1 MIKNI
6 DFDGIMLDNDISK
19 IILKYPYFA
28 LNLRREDMNPDWEKL
43 GRDVQHI
50 VEDAVNSQ
58 NFSQLNKTITNAVND
73 TVANVRENIRTAQEA
88 NKEWSR
94 KSYRWYGQKA
104 DSYRAYGT
112 PNMNYKPNTSDITTM
127 QPSNQRKAELSS
139 PSFFNRNTGV
149 KAGGW
154 AMTICGCVLNAGL
167 GLAVIIL
174 CLVSLLLGEFSMG
187 TRIALSI
194 LLPFLVCSAILT
206 GAGSRMLSAIKRYR
220 IYIEG
225 LKGRTYCN
233 IKELADLSGKSV
245 SYVVRDVKKMISKG
259 WFLQGHLDEDDTC
272 LIVSH
277 ETYREY
283 EEIKK
288 QRAEHQKAE
297 QYKNKEE
304 TEKAGKTAQN
314 EALAKV
320 MEKGQEYIS
329 KIRACNDAIPGEE
342 ISGKISHM
350 EMIIQRIFDR
360 VREDPESLE
369 DIDKMM
375 EYYLPTT
382 VKLLEAYQRLDG
394 QPVQGE
400 NIMTP
405 KQEIEKT
412 LDTLNKAFEKLLDS
426 LFEDVAWDV
435 SSDISVLHTMLAQE
449 GLTGNE
455 DFKH

>member
-1 MIKNI
+1 
-6 DFDGIMLDNDISK
+6 
-19 IILKYPYFA
+19 
-28 LNLRREDMNPDWEKL
+28 MNPDWEKL
-43 GRDVQHI
+43 GKDVQHI

-58 NFSQLNKTITNAVND
+58 NFSQLNRTITNAVND
-73 TVANVRENIRTAQEA
+73 TVANVRENIRSAQAA

-94 KSYRWYGQKA
+94 KSYRWYGQEA
-104 DSYRAYGT
+104 DSYKTYGAH
-112 PNMNYKPNTSDITTM
+112 NMHYRPNTPDITNM
-127 QPSNQRKAELSS
+127 PPSNQRKAELSS
-139 PSFFNRNTGV
+139 SGYFSRNTGV

-167 GLAVIIL
+167 GMAVIIL
-174 CLVSLLLGEFSMG
+174 CLVSLFLGEFPMG
-187 TRIALSI
+187 VRIALSI

-206 GAGSRMLSAIKRYR
+206 GAGSRMLSAVKRYR
-220 IYIEG
+220 LYIEG

-245 SYVVRDVKKMISKG
+245 SYVVKDVKKMIGKG
-259 WFLQGHLDEDDTC
+259 WFLQGHLDEGNTC

-288 QRAEHQKAE
+288 QRAEQQRAE
-297 QYKNKEE
+297 QLKNKEE
-304 TEKAGKTAQN
+304 NNKAAKMAQN
-314 EALAKV
+314 ETLAKV
-320 MEKGQEYIS
+320 MEAGEEYIS

-350 EMIIQRIFDR
+350 EMIIQKIFDR
-360 VREDPESLE
+360 VGEDPESLE

-400 NIMTP
+400 NIKTS
-405 KQEIEKT
+405 KQEIEQT